1 MRSWRPHLIAIGL
14 VACLAMLVGTVETVE
29 AGQAGD
35 DPDGLIR
42 YQLTL
47 GARQISVAY
56 EPALRADDPALAA
69 LLAWSPGAAQ
79 SAVRV
84 GRLEGH
90 RALSIGTLA
99 PDLDV
104 PRSPGPSHD
113 LWLTRTEDGW
123 ALDARPPIPDEPDD
137 SAESDDPDE
146 PNDPA
151 DPDDP
156 EDPEDADDP
165 EDPDDKDAEDAEEAE
180 DRPAPP
186 PPRVSGRISLTHRP
200 RTGSADSLTLTL
212 APDGEDSGQLTLL
225 WGLNSWTTDFEF
237 VTLPRRPRPE
247 RTSNVGRA
255 TNLTRDSDTSARYRG
270 ATLGTRNETALV
282 TPDGAHIQ
290 ILFQKELGT
299 DGDDYAA
306 LESIADGGLVQ
317 LTRGAVIRLRT
328 EVPLRFTDTL
338 VPTDNLAPDFPGS
351 YGLWL
356 KKTGM
361 NWRLVFNNEP
371 DSWGTQHDPAF
382 DAADITL
389 THVQGGPSD
398 GSDGDED
405 GQPLAVY
412 LAPRDDG
419 QIGLVI
425 QWGEHVWAAD
435 FSVTQ

>member
-1 MRSWRPHLIAIGL
+1 MRSWRPHLIEIGL
-14 VACLAMLVGTVETVE
+14 VACLATLAGTVETAE
-29 AGQAGD
+29 AEQAED

-69 LLAWSPGAAQ
+69 LLAWSPGAVQ

-113 LWLTRTEDGW
+113 LWLTSTEAGW
-123 ALDARPPIPDEPDD
+123 ALDARPPIPD
-137 SAESDDPDE
+137 
-146 PNDPA
+146 
-151 DPDDP
+151 DPDD
-156 EDPEDADDP
+156 EDTEDSEAD
-165 EDPDDKDAEDAEEAE
+165 

-186 PPRVSGRISLTHRP
+186 PPRAPGRVPLTHRP
-200 RTGSADSLTLTL
+200 RTESADTLTITL
-212 APDGEDSGQLTLL
+212 APDGDDTGQLTLL
-225 WGLNSWTTDFEF
+225 WGMNSWTTDFEF
-237 VTLPRRPRPE
+237 VTLPRRPTPE
-247 RTSNVGRA
+247 RISNVGRA
-255 TNLTRDSDTSARYRG
+255 TSLTRDSDTSARYRG

-290 ILFQKELGT
+290 ILFQKEIGT

-338 VPTDNLAPDFPGS
+338 VPTDNLAPDFPGA

-382 DAADITL
+382 DAADIALSHTQ
-389 THVQGGPSD
+389 VDPSD
-398 GSDGDED
+398 DAE
-405 GQPLAVY
+405 QPLAVY

-435 FSVTQ
+435 FRIGR

>member
-14 VACLAMLVGTVETVE
+14 VACLATLADTVETVE
-29 AGQAGD
+29 AGQVGD

-42 YQLTL
+42 YELTL
-47 GARQISVAY
+47 SARQISVAY
-56 EPALRADDPALAA
+56 EPALRADDPALAT
-69 LLAWSPGAAQ
+69 LLAWSAGAAQ

-84 GRLEGH
+84 RRREGH

-99 PDLDV
+99 PDPDA

-137 SAESDDPDE
+137 DPDEPSDPDEPDDTDESDDPD
-146 PNDPA
+146 DT
-151 DPDDP
+151 
-156 EDPEDADDP
+156 
-165 EDPDDKDAEDAEEAE
+165 DAEDAGE
-180 DRPAPP
+180 DEDSEDAAARPGP
-186 PPRVSGRISLTHRP
+186 PPRVPGRISLTHRP
-200 RTGSADSLTLTL
+200 RTESADTLTLIL

-225 WGLNSWTTDFEF
+225 WGMNSWTTDFEF
-237 VTLPRRPRPE
+237 VELPRRPRPE

-255 TNLTRDSDTSARYRG
+255 TNLTRDSDTSARYRA

-290 ILFQKELGT
+290 ILFQKELGA

-338 VPTDNLAPDFPGS
+338 VPTDNLAPDFPGA

-356 KKTGM
+356 KKAGTD
-361 NWRLVFNNEP
+361 WRLVFNNEP

-382 DAADITL
+382 DAADIAL
-389 THVQGGPSD
+389 SHVQRGTSD
-398 GSDGDED
+398 KDE
-405 GQPLAVY
+405 QPLAVY
-412 LAPRDDG
+412 LAPRDNG

-425 QWGEHVWAAD
+425 HWGEHVWTAD
-435 FSVTQ
+435 FSVTR

>member
-14 VACLAMLVGTVETVE
+14 VACLVTLAGTIETVE

-42 YQLTL
+42 YELTL
-47 GARQISVAY
+47 SARQISVAY
-56 EPALRADDPALAA
+56 EPALRADDPALAT
-69 LLAWSPGAAQ
+69 LLAWSAGAAQ

-99 PDLDV
+99 PDPDA

-123 ALDARPPIPDEPDD
+123 ALDARPPIPDRPDD
-137 SAESDDPDE
+137 DPDDPSDPDE
-146 PNDPA
+146 PDDTD

-156 EDPEDADDP
+156 DDT
-165 EDPDDKDAEDAEEAE
+165 DAENAGEDEDSEEAAA
-180 DRPAPP
+180 RPGP
-186 PPRVSGRISLTHRP
+186 PPRVPGRISLTHRP
-200 RTGSADSLTLTL
+200 RTESADTLTLIL

-237 VTLPRRPRPE
+237 VELPRRPRPE

-255 TNLTRDSDTSARYRG
+255 TSLTRDSDTSARYRA

-282 TPDGAHIQ
+282 TPDGMHVQ
-290 ILFQKELGT
+290 ILFQKELGA

-338 VPTDNLAPDFPGS
+338 VPTDNLAPDFPGA

-356 KKTGM
+356 KKAGTD
-361 NWRLVFNNEP
+361 WRLVFNNEP

-382 DAADITL
+382 DAADIAL
-389 THVQGGPSD
+389 SHVQRGPSD
-398 GSDGDED
+398 KDE
-405 GQPLAVY
+405 QPLAVY
-412 LAPRDDG
+412 LAPRNNG

-425 QWGEHVWAAD
+425 HWGEHVWTAD
-435 FSVTQ
+435 FSVTR

>member
-14 VACLAMLVGTVETVE
+14 VACLATLAGTVE
-29 AGQAGD
+29 AGQAGA
-35 DPDGLIR
+35 DPDGLLR
-42 YQLTL
+42 YELTL
-47 GARQISVAY
+47 GARPISVAN
-56 EPALRADDPALAA
+56 EPALRADDPARAT
-69 LLAWSPGAAQ
+69 LLAWSAGAAQ

-99 PDLDV
+99 PDPDA

-137 SAESDDPDE
+137 DPDEPSDPDEPDDTDESDDPD
-146 PNDPA
+146 DT
-151 DPDDP
+151 
-156 EDPEDADDP
+156 
-165 EDPDDKDAEDAEEAE
+165 DAEDAGEDEDSEEAAA
-180 DRPAPP
+180 RPGP
-186 PPRVSGRISLTHRP
+186 PPRVPGRISLTHRP
-200 RTGSADSLTLTL
+200 RTESADTLTLIL

-225 WGLNSWTTDFEF
+225 WGMNSWTTDFEF
-237 VTLPRRPRPE
+237 VELPRRPRPE

-255 TNLTRDSDTSARYRG
+255 TSLTRDSDTSARYRG

-290 ILFQKELGT
+290 ILFQKELGA

-338 VPTDNLAPDFPGS
+338 VPPDNLAPDFHIALS
-351 YGLWL
+351 
-356 KKTGM
+356 
-361 NWRLVFNNEP
+361 
-371 DSWGTQHDPAF
+371 
-382 DAADITL
+382 
-389 THVQGGPSD
+389 HVQRGTSD
-398 GSDGDED
+398 KDE
-405 GQPLAVY
+405 QPLAVY
-412 LAPRDDG
+412 LAPRDNG

-425 QWGEHVWAAD
+425 HWGEHVWTAD
-435 FSVTQ
+435 FSVTR